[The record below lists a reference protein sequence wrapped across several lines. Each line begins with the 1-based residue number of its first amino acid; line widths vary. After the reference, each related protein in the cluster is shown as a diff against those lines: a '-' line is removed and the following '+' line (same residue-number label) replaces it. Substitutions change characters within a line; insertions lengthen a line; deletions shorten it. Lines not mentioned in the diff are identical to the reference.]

1 MEKTREDLSNLL
13 SLEKELRFA
22 AEAEAEAQ
30 KQALLQLLVCLK
42 DKLEPE
48 PPGEEQQ
55 DYTRSASSSSS
66 VSNFPPA
73 LPRAFS
79 REFYDAV
86 LQEMPDEV
94 QETLAPLQQK
104 DTSTSDSSSFDKAC
118 AAIKL
123 GNYKQ
128 LVAILQDNTDSRSA
142 SDSEREALL
151 QYGTQLLHLAV
162 EERSINCVQVLLKG
176 GVSPNESGLS
186 SLPPLHTAANNGFKS
201 CIKVLLQYGAE
212 VDLQDS
218 KGQTPLYIALV
229 AGQTDCVQ
237 LLLKSHSPG
246 LSLLTTG
253 GRSLFHAAVSS
264 CLDNELRLLLVSIRA
279 SLPPQSV
286 SSLLNGQEFST
297 GYTPLHIAAEKKHMK
312 CLMVLLSCPEVNPN
326 LMSFDGRTALDLVTG
341 SPDCTVLLS
350 TRNHKEALVLVHE
363 GHSFSSSS
371 SSSSSSSGDYRIGRI
386 KLLTHHNWD
395 DLKWLVSSCFK
406 EFEYSQKYN
415 ERFENKFTESDTYL
429 NQKRLIGT
437 IDEDLNQLCQ
447 TDSVTLLQE
456 MKDVLSKRCSSF
468 KPLNDL
474 SSAMKD
480 IKIGQ
485 YTWSTGGWGSER
497 RGCEGRSPYEAL
509 VELEEAGELLE
520 IEVHLDN
527 GYQRISY
534 TSMIPQDVLE
544 KYTNQLLKSKC
555 VIIHGPLEI
564 DLNQISGHIAASL
577 KSVTSA
583 KIDKIH
589 IPLRP
594 SYTRAHLVSLLY
606 DNGILIP
613 CSESAETTSDS
624 PHSSLLVMEGVDKI
638 QYRDVLYTLSSLLEH
653 YSTGESIYLDLN
665 DNNEE
670 SFIPTG
676 NYKLSEQCY
685 VIATRTLFTKS
696 GSGLPREVMESYAH
710 IWLCDSEEPILGQL
724 YRTYF
729 KELVHINKGT
739 LPLKSDY
746 VYQAVVWVWQ
756 FWLIY
761 NYYIQQLGLH
771 ELTLG
776 VKLFLNCPVLSNN
789 ADSIYNWF
797 AELWSFHVIPKLKEH
812 LLTTNQQKK
821 QEATFKSLVFFI
833 IHRLIS
839 STCPLPPQ
847 ALKDFLSALYS
858 FSDND
863 LLFVPPG
870 QSTAVDKS
878 ARDTKSPKIKRTYSK
893 KSISS
898 IDLAKTNQWVSVAA
912 AVKSIEDLSASTG
925 DLNKPQRP
933 RSGSFFSKNS
943 TLRRSL
949 FKGSRASLYALEEED
964 GKGSG
969 KSSSGKLKRKKKK
982 ELDQEKKESMDELF
996 DVMMSSDERMD
1007 DQRVTK
1013 AQAPHHV
1020 ISVQS
1025 STTSTPPAN
1034 HSPSHS
1040 LSDKLESI
1048 RPLSAEGNTSPVAKL
1063 SSDQSLNKIRQTRH
1077 PRISNLLEAHSLPQV
1092 LSRSD
1097 ENVYHTV
1104 SMVSPSSD
1112 SPRPF
1117 SASTAPYHPRQIST
1131 ASSGYSD
1138 SRRSSTD
1145 SLSNSF
1151 NSDLMRNTSYNSTS
1165 EFKRTSSLDG
1175 IIDDTSSYVSGQ
1187 TNGKTTSVVNENG
1200 LSSQPISG
1208 SNDAES
1214 CSVDVTNKETSN
1226 GLPVVVSPRTRRFS
1240 RSYQALYSASLGAC
1254 ASDALQKS
1262 RKLSLPTK
1270 VGSDTYQ
1277 SPKKPHNQRMST
1289 SLLSWRLEESVVEM

>member
-606 DNGILIP
+606 DN
-613 CSESAETTSDS
+613 
-624 PHSSLLVMEGVDKI
+624 VMEGVDKI

-771 ELTLG
+771 ELTL
-776 VKLFLNCPVLSNN
+776 
-789 ADSIYNWF
+789 
-797 AELWSFHVIPKLKEH
+797 
-812 LLTTNQQKK
+812 
-821 QEATFKSLVFFI
+821 
-833 IHRLIS
+833 
-839 STCPLPPQ
+839 